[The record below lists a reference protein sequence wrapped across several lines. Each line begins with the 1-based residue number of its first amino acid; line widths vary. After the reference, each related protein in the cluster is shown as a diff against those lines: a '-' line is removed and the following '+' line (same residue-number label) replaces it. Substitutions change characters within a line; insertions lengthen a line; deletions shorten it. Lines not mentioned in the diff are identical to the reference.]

1 MRLGRRGA
9 LASMS
14 DAAEINERPFFAGGK
29 RLDAADQL
37 LLRTFER
44 GSLSIAQYRRDLP
57 GFGITTPNPVSD
69 TYMVVVKLSSFEPHD
84 MWRDGRYLKRPG
96 FRGGGLSIID
106 LRHTWI
112 ADLQQPFHTINFFV
126 PQHALDGLA
135 EDLRAPKIGRLTCPL
150 DSEQRDDVM
159 LHLALSLRPALERPR
174 EASRLFADQIA
185 TAMSTHLA
193 FAYGGLRPGG
203 ELVKGGL
210 SPVQER
216 RVKEMLMADMRGDL
230 SLSELAAAC
239 GLSAG
244 HFSRAFKRTTGL
256 PPHRW
261 LMEQRLKRAKALLLD
276 PSKSLADVATSC
288 GFADQSHFTRVFSGR
303 VGATPGVWKR
313 LMGG

>member
-1 MRLGRRGA
+1 
-9 LASMS
+9 MS
-14 DAAEINERPFFAGGK
+14 DVAEINERPFFAAGK
-29 RLDAADQL
+29 RLDAANQL
-37 LLRTFER
+37 LLRTVER

-57 GFGITTPNPVSD
+57 GFGTTAPNPVSD

-84 MWRDGRYLKRPG
+84 IWRDGHHLRRPA
-96 FRGGGLSIID
+96 FRGGSLSILD
-106 LRHTWI
+106 LRHSWTT
-112 ADLQQPFHTINFFV
+112 DLQQPFHTINFFV
-126 PQHALDGLA
+126 PQHTLDGLA

-159 LHLALSLRPALERPR
+159 LHLALSLRPALERPW
-174 EASRLFADQIA
+174 EATRLFADQIA
-185 TAMSTHLA
+185 AAMSTHLA
-193 FAYGGLRPGG
+193 FAYGGLTPGG
-203 ELVKGGL
+203 DPIKGGL

-216 RVKEMLMADMRGDL
+216 RVKEMLMADLRGDV
-230 SLSELAAAC
+230 SLSDLAAAC

-276 PSKSLADVATSC
+276 PSRTVSDVAMAC

-303 VGATPGVWKR
+303 VGATPGAWKR